1 MRRTKGRR
9 VDKTQ
14 LWPTIHAER
23 AALAADLEPVK
34 EPDWDTQSLCQGWTV
49 RDVLAHMTGTAR
61 ISPGSF
67 FGKIIASGFS
77 LKKMQE
83 KDIAELRGSAPA
95 ETLANFKAEVNSSK
109 HPPGP
114 TDTWLGEVIVHCE
127 DIRRPLGIK
136 HDYPADALTRVADF
150 YKGSNLV
157 IGTKKRI
164 AGLQLRATDVDWAHG
179 EGPEVSGPMASLLMA
194 MAGRKEAIADLSG
207 EGLSTL
213 SARS

>member
-1 MRRTKGRR
+1 M
-9 VDKTQ
+9 DKSEI
-14 LWPTIHAER
+14 WPTIHTER
-23 AALAADLEPVK
+23 AALGTDLEPLQDS
-34 EPDWDTQSLCQGWTV
+34 DWETQSLCDNWTV
-49 RDVLAHMTGTAR
+49 RDVVAHMTGTAK

-67 FGKIIASGFS
+67 FGKIITSGFS

-83 KDIAELRGSAPA
+83 KDIAELRGGAPA
-95 ETLANFKAEVNSSK
+95 DTLANFKAEVNSSK

-114 TDTWLGEVIVHCE
+114 VDTWLGEVIVHSE
-127 DIRRPLGIK
+127 DIRRPLSIK

-164 AGLQLRATDVDWAHG
+164 VGLQLKASDVDWSHG
-179 EGPEVSGPMASLLMA
+179 DGPEVSGPMVSLVMA

-207 EGLSTL
+207 EGVETL
-213 SARS
+213 SSRS